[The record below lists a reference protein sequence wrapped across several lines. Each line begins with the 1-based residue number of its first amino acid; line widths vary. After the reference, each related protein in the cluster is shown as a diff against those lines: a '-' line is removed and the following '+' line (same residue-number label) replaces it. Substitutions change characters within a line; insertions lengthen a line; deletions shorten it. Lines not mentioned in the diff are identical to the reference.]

1 VTQRAETGLVVA
13 ASVIVGL
20 GTALLSVGN
29 GDLTVADVV
38 ITPLLFLTA
47 FGGLNLAFRAWAP
60 GGVRH
65 LLPVVALLAA
75 VGIIEVSRIDPDLGR
90 LQRWWVLIGAATA
103 SGALWILRDRGVAV
117 LRRFRYLF
125 LVAAIGLLLLP
136 MLPQLGPIGGAT
148 VNGSRL
154 WVRVDLWGTV
164 ASFQPGEAAKLL
176 IVAFLASDL
185 SARGPVLSVVRRR
198 IGSLWVPEPRQLVPV
213 LLAFGVALVVLVSQ
227 RDLGA
232 SLLLFAVFATMLHAA
247 TGRAS
252 YLALGGLLAGL
263 GGVAAYRFFDHVQV
277 RVASWLHPFDDF
289 AGTGYQVAQSLFALG
304 AGGAAGTG
312 LGQGRPDLIPAAATD
327 YVFAAVA
334 EEAGLAG
341 SLAVLAGFGL
351 LVAAG
356 FGIAMRAGD
365 PFRKLL
371 ATGLTLTLAIQTILI
386 LAGVMRL
393 MPVTGITLPF
403 MSYGGSSMMANLL
416 LIALL
421 IRVSHEE
428 PS

>member
-1 VTQRAETGLVVA
+1 VTSRAETGLVVA
-13 ASVIVGL
+13 ASVITGL
-20 GTALLSVGN
+20 GMALVAA
-29 GDLTVADVV
+29 GDGDPGFADVI
-38 ITPLLFLTA
+38 ITPLLFLAA
-47 FGGLNLAFRAWAP
+47 FGGLHMAIRAWAP
-60 GGVRH
+60 GSVRH
-65 LLPVVALLAA
+65 LLPLVAFLAA
-75 VGIIEVSRIDPDLGR
+75 VGIIEVSRIDPGLGR
-90 LQRWWVLIGAATA
+90 LQRWWMVIGAAIA
-103 SGALWILRDRGVAV
+103 SGALWLLRDRGVAV
-117 LRRFRYLF
+117 LKRFRYLF
-125 LVAAIGLLLLP
+125 LLAAIGLLLLP
-136 MLPQLGPIGGAT
+136 MLPRIGPISGAT

-185 SARGPVLSVVRRR
+185 AERGPALSVVRRH
-198 IGSLWVPEPRQLVPV
+198 IGRLQVPEPRQLVPV
-213 LLAFGVALVVLVSQ
+213 LLAFGMALVVLVSQ

-232 SLLLFAVFATMLHAA
+232 SLLLFAVFASMLHAA
-247 TGRAS
+247 TGQAS
-252 YLALGGLLAGL
+252 YLAAGGLLAGI
-263 GGVAAYRFFDHVQV
+263 GGVAAYRLFEHVQV
-277 RVASWLHPFDDF
+277 RVASWLHPFDDY

-304 AGGAAGTG
+304 AGGVAGTG
-312 LGQGRPDLIPAAATD
+312 VGQGRPDLIPAAATD

-334 EEAGLAG
+334 EEMGLAG
-341 SLAVLAGFGL
+341 SLAVLAGFAL

-356 FGIAMRAGD
+356 FGIALRARD

-386 LAGVMRL
+386 LAGVMRV

-416 LIALL
+416 LIVLL

-428 PS
+428 PA